1 MPRDVLQMFI
11 SITSDKFEPWIA
23 IRYLGGILESP
34 SFWEQEPHSN
44 HRAVTKKLFK
54 RVRQVVED
62 LDVERW
68 AITDVALRVIRGDVQ
83 GIDILVSAL
92 LNGVAIWHMQEHTRP
107 LGPLLSDFARLMA
120 LVRQ

>member
-1 MPRDVLQMFI
+1 MPWNFI
-11 SITSDKFEPWIA
+11 SRTISDKFEPWIA

-34 SFWEQEPHSN
+34 SFWEQDPHSN
-44 HRAVTKKLFK
+44 HQTVTKKLFE
-54 RVRQVVED
+54 RVRQLVED
-62 LDVERW
+62 LDIERW

-92 LNGVAIWHMQEHTRP
+92 LNGVGIWYQQEHLRP
-107 LGPLLSDFARLMA
+107 LDPLLSDFARLVA